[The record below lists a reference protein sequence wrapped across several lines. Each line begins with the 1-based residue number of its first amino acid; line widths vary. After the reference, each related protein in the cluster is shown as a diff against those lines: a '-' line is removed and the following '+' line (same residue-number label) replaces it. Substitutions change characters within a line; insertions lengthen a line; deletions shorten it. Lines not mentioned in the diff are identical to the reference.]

1 VNPIQKKFNYGD
13 HEVVLEAGRI
23 ARQASASVLVTM
35 SETAVLVSVVGRKE
49 ANPGQ
54 SFFPLTV
61 NYEERAYSAGK
72 IPGGFFKR
80 EGRPSEKE
88 TLTSRLID
96 RPIRPLFPKG
106 FMNEV
111 QVTCQVV
118 SAEKDIDPDIPAMI
132 GTSAALALSGIPF
145 AGPIG
150 AARVGFTRE
159 GYQLNPTMSQLEVSY
174 LDMVVAGTESAV
186 LMVESEAKELTEDQ
200 MLGAVLYAHQEMQV
214 VIRAINEFCE
224 VVGVES
230 WDWTPEP
237 VNQPLMDAMVEA
249 SGQKLSEAYQIS
261 EKMKRQDAVAAL
273 KEEALAQFV
282 SEEGPSRDE
291 VSEIFGKIEKKT
303 VRRAIIDGQ
312 PRIDGRDT
320 KTVRDIRVEVGV
332 LARTHGSALFTRG
345 ETQALVTTTLG
356 SMRDAAIIDAL
367 QGSYRDPFMLHY
379 NFPPYSVG
387 ETGFVGGP
395 KRREIGHGRLA
406 RRGIAAVLPKAEDW
420 PYTTRV
426 VSEITESNGSS
437 SMASVCGASLS
448 LMDAGVP
455 LKAPVAGVAMG
466 LVLEDDGF
474 AVLTDILG
482 DEDHLG
488 DMDFKVAGTETGV
501 TALQMDIK
509 IQGITEQ
516 IMDSALEQAREA
528 RLHILGEMNK
538 VIGRSRDEVAETA
551 PSMVTMKVDSDKIRD
566 VIGKGGA
573 TIRSITEESGASID
587 IDDDGTITIFG
598 EGLESRDKA
607 VSLIEGITAEAE
619 VGQIYTGKVNKIADF
634 GAFVNILPGKD
645 GLVHISQIAK
655 ERVEKVTDYLSE
667 GQEVRVIVLD
677 VERGRIK
684 LSMKEVP
691 EEEAQADEASDA
703 EETAQHSDDASA
715 TSEAS
720 SEAETEETQATEGA
734 DAPADEAADSAE
746 NDGSEE
752 QPS

>member
-1 VNPIQKKFNYGD
+1 MNPIRKKFNYGD

-23 ARQASASVLVTM
+23 ARQATASVLVTM
-35 SETAVLVSVVGRKE
+35 SQTAVLVSVVGRKE

-159 GYQLNPTMSQLEVSY
+159 GYQLNPTMSQLEDSY

-237 VNQPLMDAMVEA
+237 VNQSLMDAMVEA

-691 EEEAQADEASDA
+691 EEEAQADEASGA

-715 TSEAS
+715 TNEAS
-720 SEAETEETQATEGA
+720 QAETEEMQATEGA
-734 DAPADEAADSAE
+734 DAAADEAADPAE

>member
-1 VNPIQKKFNYGD
+1 MNPIQKKFNYGD

-118 SAEKDIDPDIPAMI
+118 SAEKDIDPDIAAMI